1 MPAATSRPTSRSPT
15 SPRRVFSFH
24 LTVRRNS
31 PTLAHVD
38 ARRIDLKALGNGP
51 PPLPLSPTDPT
62 RHASHNIPVS
72 QVAGGENHP
81 TSTEPRRRASEPD
94 HRASDGPS
102 AFRTVSGGTRGLAAT
117 ATLPKR
123 TLDDAEPGPAAKRPA
138 TEPLFFCPSSDNE
151 HSDGEYLPDVVPI
164 VKGKGKGKG
173 RPKPSS
179 TQRPT
184 QPPPKLKRKQAARGT
199 SKTKRAAYDG
209 AVRCSQVDM
218 RLAEFRAGRIY
229 ARDPSHELYDA
240 QTHFSPQA
248 YAAINLTKNGVEALG
263 PVLEE
268 AMWEFFSPIQK
279 RILAA
284 QTCRDQPKCA
294 RLVSTRHRLAHTRF
308 SPSSSLT
315 SLLVSGPSR
324 SLASVA
330 PR

>member
-1 MPAATSRPTSRSPT
+1 
-15 SPRRVFSFH
+15 
-24 LTVRRNS
+24 LTH
-31 PTLAHVD
+31 AD
-38 ARRIDLKALGNGP
+38 ARRSTFKALGNGQP
-51 PPLPLSPTDPT
+51 SLPLSPANPT
-62 RHASHNIPVS
+62 RRHSHNTPVA

-81 TSTEPRRRASEPD
+81 ASIEPRRRASGTD
-94 HRASDGPS
+94 RRASDGLS
-102 AFRTVSGGTRGLAAT
+102 AFRTVSGGTRGLATT
-117 ATLPKR
+117 ATPPKR
-123 TLDDAEPGPAAKRPA
+123 ALDDADAEPGPAAKRTA
-138 TEPLFFCPSSDNE
+138 TQPLFFSPSSDNE
-151 HSDGEYLPDVVPI
+151 PSDDEFLLEDVPI
-164 VKGKGKGKG
+164 TLKVKVKVKVKG

-179 TQRPT
+179 TQRP

-248 YAAINLTKNGVEALG
+248 YAALNLTKNGVEALG

-268 AMWEFFSPIQK
+268 AMWGFFSPIQK

-284 QTCRDQPKCA
+284 QTARDQPKCA
-294 RLVSTRHRLAHTRF
+294 RLVSTHHLLAHTRC
-308 SPSSSLT
+308 SSSSSPT
-315 SLLVSGPSR
+315 SSLVSAVST
-324 SLASVA
+324 SLASAV